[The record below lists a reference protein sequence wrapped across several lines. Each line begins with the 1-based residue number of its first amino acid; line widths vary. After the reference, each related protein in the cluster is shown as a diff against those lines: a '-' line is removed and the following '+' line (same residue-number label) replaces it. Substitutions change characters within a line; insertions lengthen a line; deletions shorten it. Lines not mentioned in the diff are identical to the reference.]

1 MTDTFKNKCVLAGPC
16 ALAGV
21 PESCNAKCPFF
32 VAMHGATGD
41 GGLVARANIPA
52 DYKLATIANSPVRK
66 EQPRAYALIDEYVK
80 TFNRQFEEGAAQ
92 IKSLYLF
99 SPSPG
104 TGKTYTAAALANE
117 YLIRHYLGS
126 RFRGVNALERPV
138 YFLSFN
144 RWHSLFH
151 EFNRRNVPE
160 HIGAPAA
167 DKYYTAHEIA
177 KRVPFLVIDDI
188 GVRHASE
195 AFNMDVLDLVD
206 ARVSNRLPTVYTSNV
221 PISALSDMYDDRVF
235 DRVRDLCV
243 PIEFQGSS
251 KRGIR

>member
-1 MTDTFKNKCVLAGPC
+1 MTTNEKFCILNSKCNN
-16 ALAGV
+16 AGV
-21 PESCNAKCPFF
+21 PEFCNNKCPYF
-32 VAMHGATGD
+32 VPLHGADGD
-41 GGLVARANIPA
+41 GGLVYRANIPE
-52 DYKLATIANSPVRK
+52 DYRLATLDNSPVRE
-66 EQPRAYALIDEYVK
+66 EQPEAYRLLDKYVT
-80 TFNRQFEEGAAQ
+80 TFNRQFEEGAEQ

-104 TGKTYTAAALANE
+104 TGKTYTASALANE

-126 RFRGVNALERPV
+126 RLRGQNALEQPV

-151 EFNRRNVPE
+151 AFNRRNVPE
-160 HIGAPAA
+160 HIGGPAA
-167 DKYYTAHEIA
+167 DAYYTAHEIA

-188 GVRHASE
+188 GVRHASD

-221 PISALSDMYDDRVF
+221 PIDTLSNLYDDRVF
-235 DRVRDLCV
+235 DRVRDLCL
-243 PIEFQGSS
+243 PIEFKGNS